1 MGTSRKRALEYAYEL
16 LERPR
21 AHLRV
26 ELRQVSDGVVLKHG
40 NRVLTKVYLNRSG
53 MNAAVAMAEAL
64 GIHVPPA
71 GQGVVARVSTGLLYR
86 VPAISQLD
94 FTNETSFEMAS
105 KLIEEADEMR
115 GSGSDA

>member
-16 LERPR
+16 LSQPR
-21 AHLRV
+21 SHMRV

-40 NRVLTKVYLNRSG
+40 RRVLTKVYLNRSG

-64 GIHVPPA
+64 GIRVPPK
-71 GQGVVARVSTGLLYR
+71 GQAVTARVSTGLLYR
-86 VPAISQLD
+86 VLSISQLD
-94 FTNETSFEMAS
+94 FKNEASFELAS
-105 KLIEEADEMR
+105 NLIEEADQMR